1 MKYMGWG
8 TVMQVWIGRITCKP
22 AHIFRSLLLNKEIIF
37 DTVTM
42 ICGRSS
48 LKSPKIN
55 LKLINLVAVCLSV
68 NFGETEAAS
77 LLS

>member
-8 TVMQVWIGRITCKP
+8 TVMHVWIGRITCKP
-22 AHIFRSLLLNKEIIF
+22 AHIFRSLLLNKYIF
-37 DTVTM
+37 DTVTR

-48 LKSPKIN
+48 LKSTKIN